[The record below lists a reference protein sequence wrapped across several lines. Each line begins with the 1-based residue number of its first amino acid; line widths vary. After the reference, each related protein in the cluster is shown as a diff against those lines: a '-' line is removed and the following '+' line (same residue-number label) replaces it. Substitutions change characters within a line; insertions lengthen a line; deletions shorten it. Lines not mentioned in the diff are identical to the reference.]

1 MWKKSYFALNNV
13 QQETMGISLG
23 VTLPVFRLSNGI
35 TFGVE
40 FGKKGINIDNTV
52 KENYINF
59 SIGVNTYDIWFQKNR
74 YN

>member
-1 MWKKSYFALNNV
+1 
-13 QQETMGISLG
+13 MGISLG
-23 VTLPVFRLSNGI
+23 VTLPVFRLSNGL

-59 SIGVNTYDIWFQKNR
+59 SIGINTYDIWFQKNR